1 MDHLESNSGSFQL
14 DTPLAKVLIILQIII
29 LLSSVQRVEMLG
41 EYLGVKQGQELPG
54 GWEIARARPVD
65 LSRGGV
71 TKIDGKINNY
81 LNTIC

>member
-1 MDHLESNSGSFQL
+1 
-14 DTPLAKVLIILQIII
+14 
-29 LLSSVQRVEMLG
+29 MLG
-41 EYLGVKQGQELPG
+41 EYLGVKQAQELPGGPG

-81 LNTIC
+81 LNTTETVKKKNIS

>member
-1 MDHLESNSGSFQL
+1 
-14 DTPLAKVLIILQIII
+14 
-29 LLSSVQRVEMLG
+29 MLG

-81 LNTIC
+81 LNTI